1 MSGTSENKLASF
13 CIEVHSQT
21 CAARGTY
28 RFARCGHY
36 KFGDTCTV
44 AYVPHHKDSYDD
56 DLMRSG
62 SEAES
67 SFLVR
72 SAESELVAGISTLI
86 ADVFEEVPMF
96 PVVGPL
102 PSAGEA
108 SAVVNHKYGVAVVP
122 IYSAAEGLEVTPLT
136 VDCVP
141 AGGVVS
147 LNAPVG
153 EVVLEHDKS
162 PKVLVSSTAEDSE
175 VTLLTAD
182 SVPSGGEVS
191 LDAPVD
197 EVVLEHDTQA
207 NGGDSHGPLALKENE
222 QIDKVLDALALRPS
236 VGPGDEKLS
245 SPMAPIRFK
254 VTLRK
259 VERTDALGMNVRPDG
274 QHLQI
279 TEVSTGLAQEWN
291 SAHWEVVI
299 PSGVPPTLSFK
310 TWGFG
315 LTNQFPNGWRMMER

>member
-1 MSGTSENKLASF
+1 
-13 CIEVHSQT
+13 
-21 CAARGTY
+21 
-28 RFARCGHY
+28 
-36 KFGDTCTV
+36 
-44 AYVPHHKDSYDD
+44 VPHREDTDD
-56 DLMRSG
+56 DDQMRSG

-67 SFLVR
+67 SLPGR
-72 SAESELVAGISTLI
+72 NADSEFVVGISTLI

-122 IYSAAEGLEVTPLT
+122 IYSAAEDLEVTPLT

-207 NGGDSHGPLALKENE
+207 NGGNSHGPLALKENE

-291 SAHWEVVI
+291 SAHWEIILPGDRIADVNGICAEVGRSAELRDI
-299 PSGVPPTLSFK
+299 LLHDLVLDISVMRIVGTLPLSH
-310 TWGFG
+310 
-315 LTNQFPNGWRMMER
+315 NSIQIEPCQYYP